1 VPDSEPSWNHIGQC
15 IVDKVDNALSRGQ
28 REMRPFMMH
37 DIKIRIGAILPE
49 GIKTAALTDV
59 MRKKRDNFI
68 SAYEKSR

>member
-1 VPDSEPSWNHIGQC
+1 
-15 IVDKVDNALSRGQ
+15 VDKVDNALLRGQ
-28 REMRPFMMH
+28 RDMRPFMMH

-49 GIKTAALTDV
+49 RIKTAALTDV